1 MRIVI
6 WKIREKKSEKS
17 PDYQGYIDDGS
28 GKKTNIVL
36 WVRKSEKGNTY
47 LSGKEENSTQEKKDT
62 KKDNPSQQVI
72 QPEQKSSFEPKKTQ
86 KFDFD
91 VDDDLPF

>member
-47 LSGKEENSTQEKKDT
+47 LSGKEENGTQEKKDT
-62 KKDNPSQQVI
+62 KKYYPSQQDRR
-72 QPEQKSSFEPKKTQ
+72 PEQKPDFEPKNEQ